1 MLRPTTTTEIPPPSA
16 PRDISS
22 TKPASSSSQ
31 PKNRR
36 TPSFLFD
43 SPPSA
48 PLAPTTSNATA
59 TSTSKPAKSKT
70 RDNILASPTSSS
82 PRRSFFPSP
91 TRSSF
96 SSSGN
101 SGGGF
106 AGGIFSLSSLL
117 ARMPGTTSI
126 IPILSSHH
134 SDATAAKPAPP
145 TAPPAA
151 AAGSSN
157 STSKKMTGTSSKD
170 KPSEPARLTA
180 AEKQDAVRSAQ
191 AILATIGKQWDWHEE
206 QRKNKRRRTNA
217 ADPAAAGATSDDSD
231 DDDDDGADPDA
242 DDREYRS
249 RDESESDDGRQGKN
263 AKSVY
268 PDDEPR
274 SAYRFHG
281 PDAIGAAKPTREE
294 RKARRKQELEDEMQ
308 WNEGLRIWVERRDLW
323 TQADRHGRVPIGKSR
338 FQDNP
343 FYNAVVPE
351 AYPQLYQRIIIKSN
365 TPSIPINLQHM
376 TNALIEGWK
385 ADGQWPPKP
394 TRPEPSIT
402 RKKAVAVGESMVK
415 RVFGIGR

>member
-16 PRDISS
+16 PRDIS
-22 TKPASSSSQ
+22 TPKPSSSSSQ
-31 PKNRR
+31 PKTRR

-70 RDNILASPTSSS
+70 RDSILASPAS

-117 ARMPGTTSI
+117 ARMPGATSI
-126 IPILSSHH
+126 VPILSSHH
-134 SDATAAKPAPP
+134 SDATSAKP
-145 TAPPAA
+145 TAPSTTSPAT
-151 AAGSSN
+151 AGSSSN
-157 STSKKMTGTSSKD
+157 SKMTGSSSKD

-206 QRKNKRRRTNA
+206 QRKNKRRRTGA
-217 ADPAAAGATSDDSD
+217 ADPPAAGAISDDSD
-231 DDDDDGADPDA
+231 TDDDADPDA

-249 RDESESDDGRQGKN
+249 RDESESDDGRQGKS

-294 RKARRKQELEDEMQ
+294 RKAKRRQELEDEMQ

-323 TQADRHGRVPIGKSR
+323 TQADRHGRVPIVKSR

-365 TPSIPINLQHM
+365 APSIPINLQHM

-394 TRPEPSIT
+394 TKPEPSIT